1 MSLQDR
7 LKKHCKEHE
16 INAENLAHRTGV
28 SRSQAYWL
36 LHGTWKRG
44 PCLDT
49 VEQIARGLGLTPA
62 MLAFGPTQESP

>member
-7 LKKHCKEHE
+7 LRDHCRKHQ
-16 INAENLAHRTGV
+16 INAENLAQQTGV

-49 VEQIARGLGLTPA
+49 VEQIARGLGLAPA
-62 MLAFGPTQESP
+62 TLAFGDVQESP